1 MSEKICAICKNVKP
15 PEAFYKNK
23 IGHKESCVCKDC
35 INKEIDNDIF
45 KAIPWCDTFNIP
57 VMPDC
62 WNSLKRKHPDK
73 PVFGKYLSVCKL
85 PVYRYFGFTDNLYT
99 GVFSTK
105 EEYKALQN
113 EMIKYFI
120 KKMHKGDA
128 IEYVK
133 TRKHP
138 NQDDFIKLMLDHF
151 KKQRF

>member
-1 MSEKICAICKNVKP
+1 MSETHSSKICAICKNVKP
-15 PEAFYKNK
+15 SEAFYKNK
-23 IGHKESCVCKDC
+23 IGHQESYVCKDC

-45 KAIPWCDTFNIP
+45 KAIPWCDAFNIP

-62 WNSLKRKHPDK
+62 LNSLKRKHPDK

-105 EEYKALQN
+105 EEYKALQK

-120 KKMHKGDA
+120 KKMHEGDV
-128 IEYVK
+128 IEYDEEGNPKVGEIDAEYLL
-133 TRKHP
+133 H
-138 NQDDFIKLMLDHF
+138 H
-151 KKQRF
+151 